1 MTNVKQKSSA
11 EYVSAF
17 YSMYTYIIKREDTQ
31 IRNEF
36 YRNYWKGFDD
46 LLMAVKPENY
56 VDFLNKSLTTFDVF
70 GLGLSLT
77 YVLSRVKDKMDA
89 DVVNSMYDLFFN
101 MMTPNVFTRY
111 SAERALLEYDKVLS
125 KLS

>member
-1 MTNVKQKSSA
+1 LLFEDVKL
-11 EYVSAF
+11 
-17 YSMYTYIIKREDTQ
+17 
-31 IRNEF
+31 RNF
-36 YRNYWKGFDD
+36 
-46 LLMAVKPENY
+46 
-56 VDFLNKSLTTFDVF
+56 DFLNKSLTTFDVF

-89 DVVNSMYDLFFN
+89 VVVNSMYDLFFN

-125 KLS
+125 QM